1 MKKKHTWVILSKVSA
16 EKFCQGEKQRTFGEA
31 SSSFCC
37 LADLSARVKAETMF
51 DLFLDVL
58 LFKYRAIISSTRTIT
73 TKTMQVNI
81 QLSSFV
87 VYDIRGVKS
96 DNEPNIEVSVSR
108 TVITIVVLAENVN
121 GI

>member
-1 MKKKHTWVILSKVSA
+1 
-16 EKFCQGEKQRTFGEA
+16 
-31 SSSFCC
+31 
-37 LADLSARVKAETMF
+37 MF
-51 DLFLDVL
+51 DLFLDIL

-96 DNEPNIEVSVSR
+96 DNEPNMEVSVSS
-108 TVITIVVLAENVN
+108 TVITIVVLAKIVNV
-121 GI
+121 I